1 MKMKKLYKVR
11 IPEVHYQEIIVEAT
25 SKDEAIAAAKNGEGD
40 YVNGTEYAYTL
51 EDYQWYIAEG
61 LGDTLGYKAEEA

>member
-11 IPEVHYQEIIVEAT
+11 IPEVHYQEIIVEAENER
-25 SKDEAIAAAKNGEGD
+25 DAIALAKEGEGD

>member
-1 MKMKKLYKVR
+1 MKKLYKVR
-11 IPEVHYQEIIVEAT
+11 IPEVHYQEIIVEAENER
-25 SKDEAIAAAKNGEGD
+25 DAIALAKEGEGD